1 MICCPESTLK
11 LNTTVRKHK
20 KLSSGGIQW
29 MSCPSGICA
38 QGRWNPTFLRRLRCY
53 CQPPPSSSSVSNPPP
68 PPREDLFLKLSGEQR
83 FTKLELKT
91 AYQQLPLDPG
101 IQQFVTINTPR
112 GLYRYKR
119 PPSGI
124 APSPAVFQRTMDI
137 ILQGLD
143 NVESIKDEILI
154 PGKDDEEHMKNLDS
168 VLSRLDHYGLRLRQ
182 LSKCKFMQKS
192 VTYMG
197 CVLSASGISPIE

>member
-1 MICCPESTLK
+1 MEFSEWAAPVVYVPKADETP
-11 LNTTVRKHK
+11 R
-20 KLSSGGIQW
+20 
-29 MSCPSGICA
+29 SCDDFA
-38 QGRWNPTFLRRLRCY
+38 VTANPRLQVPQY
-53 CQPPPSSSSVSNPPP
+53 LIPP